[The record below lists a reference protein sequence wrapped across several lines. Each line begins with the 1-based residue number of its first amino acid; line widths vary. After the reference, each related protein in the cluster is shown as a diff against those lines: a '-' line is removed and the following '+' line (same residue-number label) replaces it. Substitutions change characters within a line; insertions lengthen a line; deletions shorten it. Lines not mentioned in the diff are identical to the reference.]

1 MLLTTPDDINEF
13 KILEDYLRDIFENPN
28 DSELLENRLEKM
40 KPYLMVE
47 DNQIQIKPKFE
58 VSEKYNFEEINQI
71 IEKNT

>member
-13 KILEDYLRDIFENPN
+13 NILEDYLRDIFENPD

-47 DNQIQIKPKFE
+47 
-58 VSEKYNFEEINQI
+58 EI
-71 IEKNT
+71 